1 MRDYGK
7 VSPQFWIGKTGKELR
22 RAGYEAQLVSVYL
35 LTSPHANMIGLYYMP
50 LMYIA
55 HETGLGIEGASKGL
69 QRAVES
75 GFCYYDDKSEMVW
88 VPEMAAHQIGVQL
101 SPKDKRCAGV
111 QNEYNAQPE
120 NPFLPMFY
128 EKYRED
134 FHMSLK
140 RSESEGR
147 PRGIEGAFKGLGSQE
162 QEQEQEQEKEQ
173 DKSTMSDSN
182 RTADENASH
191 GQEPPAPENP
201 DSESGELAGGA
212 GKSDPVETAFEEI
225 FWGAGLRKD
234 AKVKAKNAFR
244 TKFTAWKKT
253 TRGSADEFAQML
265 ADDIRLRV
273 QAKTFGFDKLLP
285 TSYLNGERW
294 NDEKPQVAAQPGAA
308 GARPLVQ
315 QGANQVFV
323 DYDALRAGGR

>member
-1 MRDYGK
+1 MAYEWIKIEVVTPDKPEIYQLAEILAIDPDAVLGK
-7 VSPQFWIGKTGKELR
+7 LIRIWAWADQQTIDGNANSNAASVTKSAIDRIGFMPGFADALIQVGWLRFDGSILIFPNFDRHNGKSSKKRVLTNRRVTEHREKNNKINAGSVTSAFQKALPEEEIEL
-22 RAGYEAQLVSVYL
+22 EED
-35 LTSPHANMIGLYYMP
+35 I
-50 LMYIA
+50 
-55 HETGLGIEGASKGL
+55 
-69 QRAVES
+69 
-75 GFCYYDDKSEMVW
+75 
-88 VPEMAAHQIGVQL
+88 
-101 SPKDKRCAGV
+101 KDKT
-111 QNEYNAQPE
+111 
-120 NPFLPMFY
+120 
-128 EKYRED
+128 
-134 FHMSLK
+134 
-140 RSESEGR
+140 
-147 PRGIEGAFKGLGSQE
+147 
-162 QEQEQEQEKEQ
+162 
-173 DKSTMSDSN
+173 TMSDSN

-191 GQEPPAPENP
+191 GQEPPTPENP

-212 GKSDPVETAFEEI
+212 GKADPVETAFEEI

-294 NDEKPQVAAQPGAA
+294 NDEKPQVAAQSGAA

>member
-7 VSPQFWIGKTGKELR
+7 VHTSFWSSDDTHNLSDDAKLLAI
-22 RAGYEAQLVSVYL
+22 YL
-35 LTSPHANMIGLYYMP
+35 LTGQHTNMIGCFRLPDGYVTEDLNWP
-50 LMYIA
+50 LERVLKGFGELSKNGFATRDSSSKWVVI
-55 HETGLGIEGASKGL
+55 HKFLSWNTLDNPNQGISALRLFG
-69 QRAVES
+69 QVP
-75 GFCYYDDKSEMVW
+75 DKSNLKPQLARVLLR
-88 VPEMAAHQIGVQL
+88 AIGHLDHSKLKGSERVL
-101 SPKDKRCAGV
+101 
-111 QNEYNAQPE
+111 E
-120 NPFLPMFY
+120 PF
-128 EKYRED
+128 RN
-134 FHMSLK
+134 
-140 RSESEGR
+140 
-147 PRGIEGAFKGLGSQE
+147 QE
-162 QEQEQEQEKEQ
+162 QDQEEEQEK
-173 DKSTMSDSN
+173 KTNTSDSN
-182 RTADENASH
+182 RTADENASQ

-212 GKSDPVETAFEEI
+212 GKADPVETAFEEI

-294 NDEKPQVAAQPGAA
+294 NDEKPQVAAQSGAA

>member
-1 MRDYGK
+1 MAYEWIKIEVVTPDKPEIYQLAEILAIDPDAVLGK
-7 VSPQFWIGKTGKELR
+7 LIRIWAWADQQTIDGNANSN
-22 RAGYEAQLVSVYL
+22 AVSVTKSAIDRIGFMPGFADAL
-35 LTSPHANMIGLYYMP
+35 IQVGWLRFDGSILIFPNFDRHNGKSSKKRVLTNRRVTEHREKNNKSNAGGVTTTFQKALPEEEIEL
-50 LMYIA
+50 
-55 HETGLGIEGASKGL
+55 EEGI
-69 QRAVES
+69 
-75 GFCYYDDKSEMVW
+75 
-88 VPEMAAHQIGVQL
+88 
-101 SPKDKRCAGV
+101 KDKT
-111 QNEYNAQPE
+111 
-120 NPFLPMFY
+120 
-128 EKYRED
+128 
-134 FHMSLK
+134 
-140 RSESEGR
+140 
-147 PRGIEGAFKGLGSQE
+147 
-162 QEQEQEQEKEQ
+162 
-173 DKSTMSDSN
+173 TMSDSN

-191 GQEPPAPENP
+191 GQEPPASENP

-212 GKSDPVETAFEEI
+212 GKADPVETAFEEI

-294 NDEKPQVAAQPGAA
+294 NDEKPQVAAQLGAA

>member
-1 MRDYGK
+1 MAYEWIKIEVVTPDKPEIYQLAEILAIDPDAVLGK
-7 VSPQFWIGKTGKELR
+7 LIRIWAWADQQTIDGNANSNAASVTKSAIDRIGFMPGFADALIQVGWLRFDGSILIFPNFDRHNGKSSKKRVLTNRRVTEHREKNNKSNAGGVTTAFQKALPEEEIEL
-22 RAGYEAQLVSVYL
+22 EED
-35 LTSPHANMIGLYYMP
+35 I
-50 LMYIA
+50 
-55 HETGLGIEGASKGL
+55 
-69 QRAVES
+69 
-75 GFCYYDDKSEMVW
+75 
-88 VPEMAAHQIGVQL
+88 
-101 SPKDKRCAGV
+101 KDKT
-111 QNEYNAQPE
+111 
-120 NPFLPMFY
+120 
-128 EKYRED
+128 
-134 FHMSLK
+134 
-140 RSESEGR
+140 
-147 PRGIEGAFKGLGSQE
+147 
-162 QEQEQEQEKEQ
+162 
-173 DKSTMSDSN
+173 TMSDSN
-182 RTADENASH
+182 RTADENALH

-212 GKSDPVETAFEEI
+212 GKADPVETAFEEI

-308 GARPLVQ
+308 GARPLVL

-323 DYDALRAGGR
+323 DYDALRARGR

>member
-1 MRDYGK
+1 MAYEWIKIEVVTPDKPEIYQLAEILAIDPDAVLGK
-7 VSPQFWIGKTGKELR
+7 LIRIWAWADQQTIDGNANSNAASVTKSAIDRIGFMPGFADALIQVGWLRFDGSILIFPNFDRHNGKSSKKRVLTNRRVTEHREKNNKSNAGGVTTAFQKALPEEEIEL
-22 RAGYEAQLVSVYL
+22 EED
-35 LTSPHANMIGLYYMP
+35 I
-50 LMYIA
+50 
-55 HETGLGIEGASKGL
+55 
-69 QRAVES
+69 
-75 GFCYYDDKSEMVW
+75 
-88 VPEMAAHQIGVQL
+88 
-101 SPKDKRCAGV
+101 KDKT
-111 QNEYNAQPE
+111 
-120 NPFLPMFY
+120 
-128 EKYRED
+128 
-134 FHMSLK
+134 
-140 RSESEGR
+140 
-147 PRGIEGAFKGLGSQE
+147 
-162 QEQEQEQEKEQ
+162 
-173 DKSTMSDSN
+173 TMSDSN
-182 RTADENASH
+182 RTADENALH

-212 GKSDPVETAFEEI
+212 GKADPVETAFEEI
-225 FWGAGLRKD
+225 FWVAGLRKD

-294 NDEKPQVAAQPGAA
+294 NDEKPQVAAQSGAA

>member
-1 MRDYGK
+1 MAYEWIKIEVVTPDKPEIYQLAEILAIDPDAVLGK
-7 VSPQFWIGKTGKELR
+7 LIRIWAWADQQTIDGNANSNAASVTKSAIDRIGFMPGFADALIQVGWLRFDGSILIFPNFDRHNGKSSKKRVLTNRRVTEHREKNNKSNAGGVTTAFQKALPEEEIEL
-22 RAGYEAQLVSVYL
+22 EED
-35 LTSPHANMIGLYYMP
+35 I
-50 LMYIA
+50 
-55 HETGLGIEGASKGL
+55 
-69 QRAVES
+69 
-75 GFCYYDDKSEMVW
+75 
-88 VPEMAAHQIGVQL
+88 
-101 SPKDKRCAGV
+101 KDKT
-111 QNEYNAQPE
+111 
-120 NPFLPMFY
+120 
-128 EKYRED
+128 
-134 FHMSLK
+134 
-140 RSESEGR
+140 
-147 PRGIEGAFKGLGSQE
+147 
-162 QEQEQEQEKEQ
+162 
-173 DKSTMSDSN
+173 TMSDSN
-182 RTADENASH
+182 RTADENALH

-212 GKSDPVETAFEEI
+212 GKADPVETAFEEI

>member
-1 MRDYGK
+1 MAYEWIKIEVVTPDKPEIYQLAEILAIDPDAVLGK
-7 VSPQFWIGKTGKELR
+7 LIRIWAWADQQTIDGNANSNAASVTKSAIDRIGFMPGFADALIQVGWLRFDGSILIFPNFDRHNGKSSKKRALTNRRVTEHREKNNKSNAGGVTTAFQKALPEEEIEL
-22 RAGYEAQLVSVYL
+22 EED
-35 LTSPHANMIGLYYMP
+35 I
-50 LMYIA
+50 
-55 HETGLGIEGASKGL
+55 
-69 QRAVES
+69 
-75 GFCYYDDKSEMVW
+75 
-88 VPEMAAHQIGVQL
+88 
-101 SPKDKRCAGV
+101 KDKT
-111 QNEYNAQPE
+111 
-120 NPFLPMFY
+120 
-128 EKYRED
+128 
-134 FHMSLK
+134 
-140 RSESEGR
+140 
-147 PRGIEGAFKGLGSQE
+147 
-162 QEQEQEQEKEQ
+162 
-173 DKSTMSDSN
+173 TMSDSN
-182 RTADENASH
+182 RTADENDLH

-212 GKSDPVETAFEEI
+212 GKADSVETAFEEI

>member
-1 MRDYGK
+1 MAYEWIKIEVVTPDKPEIYQLAEILAIDPDAVLGK
-7 VSPQFWIGKTGKELR
+7 LIRIWAWADQQTIDGNANSNAASVTKSAIDRIGFMPGFADALIQVGWLRFDGSILIFPNFDRHNGKSSKKRVLTNRRVTEHREKNNKSNAGSVTTAFQKALPEEEIEL
-22 RAGYEAQLVSVYL
+22 EED
-35 LTSPHANMIGLYYMP
+35 I
-50 LMYIA
+50 
-55 HETGLGIEGASKGL
+55 
-69 QRAVES
+69 
-75 GFCYYDDKSEMVW
+75 
-88 VPEMAAHQIGVQL
+88 
-101 SPKDKRCAGV
+101 KDKT
-111 QNEYNAQPE
+111 
-120 NPFLPMFY
+120 
-128 EKYRED
+128 
-134 FHMSLK
+134 
-140 RSESEGR
+140 
-147 PRGIEGAFKGLGSQE
+147 
-162 QEQEQEQEKEQ
+162 
-173 DKSTMSDSN
+173 TMSDLN
-182 RTADENASH
+182 RTADENDLH
-191 GQEPPAPENP
+191 GQEPPALENP

-212 GKSDPVETAFEEI
+212 GKADPVETAFEEI

>member
-1 MRDYGK
+1 MAYEWIKIEVVTPDKPEIYQLAEILAIDPDAVLGK
-7 VSPQFWIGKTGKELR
+7 LIRIWAWADQQTIDGNANSNAASVTKSAIDRIGFMPGFADALIQVGWLRFDGSILIFPNFDRHNGKSSKKRVLTNRRVTEHREKNNKSNAGRVTSAFQKALPEEEIEL
-22 RAGYEAQLVSVYL
+22 EED
-35 LTSPHANMIGLYYMP
+35 I
-50 LMYIA
+50 
-55 HETGLGIEGASKGL
+55 
-69 QRAVES
+69 
-75 GFCYYDDKSEMVW
+75 
-88 VPEMAAHQIGVQL
+88 
-101 SPKDKRCAGV
+101 KDKT
-111 QNEYNAQPE
+111 
-120 NPFLPMFY
+120 
-128 EKYRED
+128 
-134 FHMSLK
+134 
-140 RSESEGR
+140 
-147 PRGIEGAFKGLGSQE
+147 
-162 QEQEQEQEKEQ
+162 
-173 DKSTMSDSN
+173 TMSDSN

-212 GKSDPVETAFEEI
+212 GKTDAIETAFEEI

-294 NDEKPQVAAQPGAA
+294 NDEKPQVAAQPGAT

>member
-1 MRDYGK
+1 MAYEWIKIEVVTPDKPEIYQLAEILAIDPDAVLGK
-7 VSPQFWIGKTGKELR
+7 LIRVWAWADQQTIDGNANSNAASVTKSAIDRIGFMPGFADALIRVGWLRFEGSVLIFPNFDRHNGKSSKKRVLTNRRVTEHREKSNKSNAGGVTSAFQKALPEEEVEL
-22 RAGYEAQLVSVYL
+22 EEEL
-35 LTSPHANMIGLYYMP
+35 
-50 LMYIA
+50 
-55 HETGLGIEGASKGL
+55 
-69 QRAVES
+69 
-75 GFCYYDDKSEMVW
+75 
-88 VPEMAAHQIGVQL
+88 
-101 SPKDKRCAGV
+101 KDKT
-111 QNEYNAQPE
+111 N
-120 NPFLPMFY
+120 
-128 EKYRED
+128 
-134 FHMSLK
+134 
-140 RSESEGR
+140 
-147 PRGIEGAFKGLGSQE
+147 
-162 QEQEQEQEKEQ
+162 
-173 DKSTMSDSN
+173 MSDSN
-182 RTADENASH
+182 RTADENDSDN
-191 GQEPPAPENP
+191 QEPPAPENP
-201 DSESGELAGGA
+201 DPESDGQAGDA
-212 GKSDPVETAFEEI
+212 GKADPIETAFEEI

-294 NDEKPQVAAQPGAA
+294 NDEQPQVAAQPGTA

>member
-1 MRDYGK
+1 MAN
-7 VSPQFWIGKTGKELR
+7 SWLR
-22 RAGYEAQLVSVYL
+22 LWHDMPNDPKWRTIARISKQPIALVQAVYIHLLVSASQNV
-35 LTSPHANMIGLYYMP
+35 TRGHADVTTEDLASALDVSDEDIEAIRNAMQGRVLEGEHISGWG
-50 LMYIA
+50 A
-55 HETGLGIEGASKGL
+55 RQVRREDQGSEETGAKSARQRKREQRDREKEKG
-69 QRAVES
+69 
-75 GFCYYDDKSEMVW
+75 GFEDCHARSRNVTTD
-88 VPEMAAHQIGVQL
+88 
-101 SPKDKRCAGV
+101 KDKEEIK
-111 QNEYNAQPE
+111 N
-120 NPFLPMFY
+120 
-128 EKYRED
+128 REE
-134 FHMSLK
+134 LK
-140 RSESEGR
+140 
-147 PRGIEGAFKGLGSQE
+147 
-162 QEQEQEQEKEQ
+162 
-173 DKSTMSDSN
+173 DKTTMSDSN
-182 RTADENASH
+182 RTADENASQ
-191 GQEPPAPENP
+191 GQEPPAPEDP

-212 GKSDPVETAFEEI
+212 DKADPVETAFEEI

-294 NDEKPQVAAQPGAA
+294 NDEKPQVAAQSGAA

>member
-1 MRDYGK
+1 MAYEWIKIEVVTPDKPEIYQLAEILAIDPDAVLGK
-7 VSPQFWIGKTGKELR
+7 LIRIWAWADQQTIDGNANSNVASVTKSAIDRIGFMPGFADALIQVGWLRFDGSILIFPNFDRHNGKSSKKRVLTNRRVTEHREKNNKSNAGGVTTAFQKALPEEEIEL
-22 RAGYEAQLVSVYL
+22 EED
-35 LTSPHANMIGLYYMP
+35 I
-50 LMYIA
+50 
-55 HETGLGIEGASKGL
+55 
-69 QRAVES
+69 
-75 GFCYYDDKSEMVW
+75 
-88 VPEMAAHQIGVQL
+88 
-101 SPKDKRCAGV
+101 KDKT
-111 QNEYNAQPE
+111 
-120 NPFLPMFY
+120 
-128 EKYRED
+128 
-134 FHMSLK
+134 
-140 RSESEGR
+140 
-147 PRGIEGAFKGLGSQE
+147 
-162 QEQEQEQEKEQ
+162 
-173 DKSTMSDSN
+173 TMSDSN
-182 RTADENASH
+182 RTADENAPH

-308 GARPLVQ
+308 GASPLVQ